1 MTELALTAGIK
12 KTHDLSGH
20 RIDPGQIG
28 AFVLVIVMAGQGQVF
43 RVIGPA
49 VLPGN
54 DMLHVQAVERLV
66 VLMDPA
72 VFTSM
77 PSPLRTS
84 SRLAASISHAQKP
97 SRASGL
103 SPG

>member
-1 MTELALTAGIK
+1 
-12 KTHDLSGH
+12 
-20 RIDPGQIG
+20 
-28 AFVLVIVMAGQGQVF
+28 
-43 RVIGPA
+43 
-49 VLPGN
+49 
-54 DMLHVQAVERLV
+54 
-66 VLMDPA
+66 MDPA